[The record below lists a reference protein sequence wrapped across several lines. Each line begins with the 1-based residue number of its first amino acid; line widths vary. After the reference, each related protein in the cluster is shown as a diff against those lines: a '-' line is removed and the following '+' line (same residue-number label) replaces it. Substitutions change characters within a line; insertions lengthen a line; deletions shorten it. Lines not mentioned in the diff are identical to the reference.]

1 MDENKL
7 KATAIT
13 LSKVNFIV
21 GVTWESVENGK
32 SRALKKKAKRAG
44 FDYWLSIK
52 SVDVNDASF
61 MFAGVD
67 SSVIDYNEKYPLVS
81 LAHHV
86 QKFHSK
92 NSYSIF
98 EVNESKYW
106 FVAFVNG
113 NLSPLSDLYG
123 SKDKIINA
131 VNLFLSLTS
140 KPSDGWD
147 VISPNGFLDQD
158 YRTENIRSLAQRS
171 KPQKSSYFHKTHDK
185 LGAALWAVVV
195 ALALL
200 IYFGNEYYQER
211 QLQDKIEVAQKELAL
226 KRKNMLENRLDEL
239 KPWGKKPLLHDYLKV
254 CSETWKVAPLSI
266 AGWRFKTAKC
276 QYNNGVELSLSY
288 LMMKGST
295 VDYFNSR
302 LPYWF
307 HKFIDWLEL
316 RKQKNGLFD
325 TTAKFNIPG
334 AANEAMFKVPIGKIE
349 IPKPEELLNFDYQ
362 TQRLTSYAQ
371 RMNAELRLQES
382 NTDHR
387 DDDGAIT
394 VMPWRAIDF
403 TFVTDIPLDRLFDAS
418 RFDDSGIRANSITLE
433 LVDYR
438 IKYTIEGTVYASK

>member
-123 SKDKIINA
+123 TKDKIINA

-185 LGAALWAVVV
+185 LGAALWAGVI

-226 KRKNMLENRLDEL
+226 KRKNTLENRLDEL
-239 KPWGKKPLLHDYLKV
+239 KPWGKKPLLHDYLKA
-254 CSETWKVAPLSI
+254 CNETWKTAPLSI

-276 QYNNGVELSLSY
+276 EYNNGTELSLSY
-288 LMMKGST
+288 LMMKGGT
-295 VDYFNSR
+295 VDDFSSR
-302 LPYWF
+302 LSYWY
-307 HKFIDWLEL
+307 
-316 RKQKNGLFD
+316 GSAA
-325 TTAKFNIPG
+325 TVKFNIPG
-334 AANEAMFKVPIGKIE
+334 AANEAIFKVPIAKVGT
-349 IPKPEELLNFDYQ
+349 PKPEKLLDFDFQ

-371 RMNAELRLQES
+371 RMNADLRLQES

-387 DDDGAIT
+387 DDDGTIT

-418 RFDDSGIRANSITLE
+418 RFDDTGIRANSIILE

-438 IKYTIEGTVYASK
+438 IKYTIEGTIYASK